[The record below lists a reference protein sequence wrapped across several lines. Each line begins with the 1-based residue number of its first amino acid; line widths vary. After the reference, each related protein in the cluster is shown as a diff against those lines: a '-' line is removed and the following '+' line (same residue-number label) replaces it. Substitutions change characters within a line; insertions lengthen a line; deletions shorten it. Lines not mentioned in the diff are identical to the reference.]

1 MRQTLLEGKLE
12 RQALLLPVRF
22 ELGRSAA
29 DVLAGAS
36 ELMERG
42 GFELEIAEGG
52 LRGGVWVG
60 VRTVPAVLTGRR
72 DTDWASLLEE
82 TAAALREPEAHE
94 TRDGLEGALHRILST
109 AACHAA
115 TRKGDRLGPRDV
127 EGLLQSLDEMIWFPN
142 CPHGRPILSVLP
154 ESDIERRFLRR

>member
-1 MRQTLLEGKLE
+1 MRETTKSNSDSREGS
-12 RQALLLPVRF
+12 
-22 ELGRSAA
+22 G
-29 DVLAGAS
+29 
-36 ELMERG
+36 
-42 GFELEIAEGG
+42 EG
-52 LRGGVWVG
+52 
-60 VRTVPAVLTGRR
+60 
-72 DTDWASLLEE
+72 
-82 TAAALREPEAHE
+82 LREPEAHE

-127 EGLLQSLDEMIWFPN
+127 EGLLQSLDETIWFPN